1 MSNVEI
7 EAHSTAVEVLDELT
21 EDEERERHRLE
32 LRVERAFF
40 LAGAAL
46 RQLRDRRLYRDTH
59 PDDFI
64 GYCRDRFGKTK
75 QAVNYLIAAA
85 GVYENLT
92 TTNSCRDDNDQTT
105 TIRCRVLPSSEYQVR
120 SLAGLEPEKQQEIWL
135 QAVDEADGKAPSGR
149 IVRGIVKRLKEKPLF
164 KATDFCQVGDVFTL
178 IRLEGPERKYNTC
191 WAITSE
197 VKNLV

>member
-1 MSNVEI
+1 MSESSN
-7 EAHSTAVEVLDELT
+7 AGDTPQAAVKVLEELT
-21 EDEERERHRLE
+21 EQEAAERQRLE
-32 LRVERAFF
+32 LKVERAFYE
-40 LAGAAL
+40 AGLAL

-59 PDDFI
+59 PNDFI
-64 GYCRDRFGKTK
+64 GYCRERFDKTK

-105 TIRCRVLPSSEYQVR
+105 TNSCRVLPSSEYQVR

-149 IVRGIVKRLKEKPLF
+149 LVRGIVERLSEVSRWR
-164 KATDFCQVGDVFTL
+164 CSRV
-178 IRLEGPERKYNTC
+178 IRLA
-191 WAITSE
+191 AIISF
-197 VKNLV
+197 

>member
-1 MSNVEI
+1 MQTRSGNDI
-7 EAHSTAVEVLDELT
+7 GSL
-21 EDEERERHRLE
+21 

-46 RQLRDRRLYRDTH
+46 RQLRDHRLYRDTH

-85 GVYENLT
+85 GVYENLA
-92 TTNSCRDDNDQTT
+92 T
-105 TIRCRVLPSSEYQVR
+105 TIGCREDETRATTESTPILPTSERQVR

-135 QAVDEADGKAPSGR
+135 QAVDEADGKAKQWADRQRHCRAAEG
-149 IVRGIVKRLKEKPLF
+149 
-164 KATDFCQVGDVFTL
+164 KA
-178 IRLEGPERKYNTC
+178 
-191 WAITSE
+191 
-197 VKNLV
+197 LV

>member
-1 MSNVEI
+1 MSNAEI
-7 EAHSTAVEVLDELT
+7 EAHSTAAEVLEELSA
-21 EDEERERHRLE
+21 DEERERHRLK

-46 RQLRDRRLYRDTH
+46 RQLRDHRLYRDTH

-85 GVYENLT
+85 GVYENLA
-92 TTNSCRDDNDQTT
+92 T
-105 TIRCRVLPSSEYQVR
+105 TIGCREDETRATTESTPILPTSERQVR

-135 QAVDEADGKAPSGR
+135 QAVDEADGKAKQWADRQRHCRAAEG
-149 IVRGIVKRLKEKPLF
+149 
-164 KATDFCQVGDVFTL
+164 KA
-178 IRLEGPERKYNTC
+178 
-191 WAITSE
+191 
-197 VKNLV
+197 LV